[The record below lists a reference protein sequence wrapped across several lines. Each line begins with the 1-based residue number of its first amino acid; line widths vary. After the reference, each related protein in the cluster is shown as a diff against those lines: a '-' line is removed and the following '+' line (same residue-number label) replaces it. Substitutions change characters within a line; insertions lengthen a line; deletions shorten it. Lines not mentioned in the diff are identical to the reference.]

1 LAAGSKDVLPYRQ
14 STLTDLLH
22 ESLSGNS
29 KTCVLAAASPAD
41 CCRDETR
48 GTLQFASRCQLV
60 TTHTSANIDHGAQLI
75 GSLQAENEALQLEL
89 SKLRQAL
96 VLGLPGFDINLAVS
110 ELRGSFDRTSSK
122 TAAGS
127 LLLEDVKMMLEQI
140 CGELS
145 QELMPLK
152 LLLTYG
158 LEDHDVLKTFA
169 KIDADGSAE
178 LDWPELESWARTEAS
193 NPRILEQ
200 WLMKMLAAREQ
211 LIWEHQEHSM
221 DEVHRQTLEH
231 NHALIASLLQQLE
244 QARTELI
251 VLYRRTGVDPSVQA
265 ALEQRREQV
274 PRFSSAPTSLGTANH
289 GIRIGHGFALSDA
302 WTRCQPCRPGTAA
315 RTPTRVLKHLRM
327 STLPWQR
334 RVQTEPR
341 ECEWRMAGGHD
352 RYDGSSADCGGPRCA
367 AGPGDL
373 QGA

>member
-1 LAAGSKDVLPYRQ
+1 
-14 STLTDLLH
+14 
-22 ESLSGNS
+22 
-29 KTCVLAAASPAD
+29 
-41 CCRDETR
+41 
-48 GTLQFASRCQLV
+48 
-60 TTHTSANIDHGAQLI
+60 
-75 GSLQAENEALQLEL
+75 
-89 SKLRQAL
+89 
-96 VLGLPGFDINLAVS
+96 
-110 ELRGSFDRTSSK
+110 
-122 TAAGS
+122 
-127 LLLEDVKMMLEQI
+127 MMLEQI

-327 STLPWQR
+327 RTLPWQR

-341 ECEWRMAGGHD
+341 DCEWRMAGGHD